1 MRSGF
6 ITIAGKPNAG
16 KSTLTNA
23 LVGEKV
29 SIVSK
34 KPQTTRNRMI
44 GIVNGEKDGEKFQAV
59 LVDTPG
65 IHKPRNMLSEFMMKS
80 VDVALEGV
88 DAVIYMIACDKK
100 QDEYDDAYINRFA
113 KSRTP
118 FILVVN
124 KCDEVEEKS
133 IIERVER
140 YKDVEGIEA
149 IVPISALR
157 GKNVDML
164 LDVIFKV
171 LPEGEAFYADD
182 MYTDRSLR
190 FLCAETVR
198 EKALRYLGDEVPYG
212 IGVAVNK
219 FEEREDGAVAVDCD
233 VICEKQAHKS
243 IVIGKGGEMI
253 KKISTSAR
261 LDMEKLLGSKVF
273 LTLYV
278 RVKPDWRDSRLVM
291 GELGYDK
298 KNL

>member
-34 KPQTTRNRMI
+34 KPQTTRNRVI
-44 GIVNGEKDGEKFQAV
+44 GIVNGEKQGEKFQAV

-88 DAVIYMIACDKK
+88 DAVVYMIACDKK
-100 QDEYDDAYINRFA
+100 QDEYDDAYIRRFA
-113 KSRTP
+113 ASRTP

-140 YKDVEGIEA
+140 YKDVDGIEA
-149 IVPISALR
+149 IVPISALK

-219 FEEREDGAVAVDCD
+219 FEERADGIVEIDCD

-253 KKISTSAR
+253 KKISTAAR
-261 LDMEKLLGSKVF
+261 ADMEKLIGSQVF

>member
-6 ITIAGKPNAG
+6 ITIAGKPNSG

-29 SIVSK
+29 SIVSG
-34 KPQTTRNRMI
+34 KPQTTRNRVI
-44 GIVNGEKDGEKFQAV
+44 GIVNKEIDGEQYQAV

-80 VDVALEGV
+80 VDVALEGMDV
-88 DAVIYMIACDKK
+88 VIYILACDKK
-100 QDEYDDAYINRFA
+100 PDEHDDAYINRFA
-113 KSRTP
+113 KSKTP
-118 FILVVN
+118 FILVIN

-133 IIERVER
+133 IIERIER
-140 YKDVEGIEA
+140 YKDVEGITA
-149 IVPISALR
+149 IIPISALR

-164 LDVIFKV
+164 ENEIMKL
-171 LPEGEAFYADD
+171 LPEGERFYSED

-190 FLCAETVR
+190 FLCSEIVR
-198 EKALRYLGDEVPYG
+198 EKALRLLGDEVPYG
-212 IGVAVNK
+212 IGVSINK
-219 FEEREDGAVAVDCD
+219 FEEREDGVVEIDCD
-233 VICEKQAHKS
+233 VICEKQAHKA

-261 LDMEKLLGSKVF
+261 IDMEKLLDAKVF

-278 RVKPDWRDSRLVM
+278 RVKPDWRDNRSVM

-298 KNL
+298 KNI

>member
-34 KPQTTRNRMI
+34 KPQTTRNRVI
-44 GIVNGEKDGEKFQAV
+44 GIVNGEKQGEKFQAV

-100 QDEYDDAYINRFA
+100 QDEYDDAYIRRFA
-113 KSRTP
+113 GSRTP
-118 FILVVN
+118 FILVIN

-149 IVPISALR
+149 IVPISALK

-171 LPEGEAFYADD
+171 LPEGEAFYSDD

-219 FEEREDGAVAVDCD
+219 FEEREDGVVEIDCD

-253 KKISTSAR
+253 KKISTAAR
-261 LDMEKLLGSKVF
+261 TDMEKLLDAKVF

>member
-6 ITIAGKPNAG
+6 ITIAGKPNSG
-16 KSTLTNA
+16 KSTLTNT

-34 KPQTTRNRMI
+34 KPQTTRNRVI

-100 QDEYDDAYINRFA
+100 QDEYDDAYVQRFA
-113 KSRTP
+113 KSKTP
-118 FILVVN
+118 FILAIN

-149 IVPISALR
+149 IIPISALN

-171 LPEGEAFYADD
+171 LPEGDPFYSED

-190 FLCAETVR
+190 FLCSEIVR
-198 EKALRYLGDEVPYG
+198 EKALRLLGDEVPYG

-219 FEEREDGAVAVDCD
+219 FEEREDGVVEIDCD
-233 VICEKQAHKS
+233 VICEKQAHKA

-261 LDMEKLLGSKVF
+261 IDMEKLLDAKVF

-278 RVKPDWRDSRLVM
+278 RVKPDWRDSKLVM

-298 KNL
+298 KNI

>member
-1 MRSGF
+1 MKSGF

-34 KPQTTRNRMI
+34 KPQTTRNRVI
-44 GIVNGEKDGEKFQAV
+44 GIVNGEKDGEKYQAV

-80 VDVALEGV
+80 VDVALDGV
-88 DAVIYMIACDKK
+88 DCVIYMLACDKK
-100 QDEYDDAYINRFA
+100 PDEYDDAYVQRFA
-113 KSRTP
+113 KSKTP
-118 FILVVN
+118 FILVIN

-133 IIERVER
+133 IIERIER
-140 YKDVEGIEA
+140 YKDAEGIEA
-149 IVPISALR
+149 IIPVSALK
-157 GKNVDML
+157 GKNVDLL
-164 LDVIFKV
+164 LDEIVKI
-171 LPEGEAFYADD
+171 LPQGEQFYSDD
-182 MYTDRSLR
+182 MYTDRSMR
-190 FLCAETVR
+190 FLAAEIVR
-198 EKALRYLGDEVPYG
+198 EKALRLLGDEVPYG
-212 IGVAVNK
+212 IGVSVNK
-219 FEEREDGAVAVDCD
+219 FEEREDGVVEIDCD
-233 VICEKQAHKS
+233 VICEKQAHKA

-261 LDMEKLLGSKVF
+261 IDMEKLLDAKVF

-278 RVKPDWRDSRLVM
+278 RVKPDWRDSRAVM

>member
-1 MRSGF
+1 MKAGF
-6 ITIAGKPNAG
+6 VTIAGKPNAG

-34 KPQTTRNRMI
+34 KPQTTRNRVI
-44 GIVNGEKDGEKFQAV
+44 GIVNGEKDGDKYQAV

-80 VDVALEGV
+80 VDVALDGV
-88 DAVIYMIACDKK
+88 DVVVYMIACDKRP
-100 QDEYDDAYINRFA
+100 DEHDDAYVNRFA

-118 FILVVN
+118 FILVIN

-133 IIERVER
+133 IIERIER
-140 YKDVEGIEA
+140 YKDVEGIKA
-149 IVPISALR
+149 IIPVSALK

-164 LDVIFKV
+164 LDEIVKL
-171 LPEGEAFYADD
+171 LPEGEPFYSDD

-190 FLCAETVR
+190 FLCSEIVR
-198 EKALRYLGDEVPYG
+198 EKALRLLGDEVPYG
-212 IGVAVNK
+212 IGVSINK
-219 FEEREDGAVAVDCD
+219 FEEREDGVVEIDCD
-233 VICEKQAHKS
+233 VICEKQAHKA

-261 LDMEKLLGSKVF
+261 VDMENLIGAKVF

-278 RVKPDWRDSRLVM
+278 RVKPDWRDSKAVM
-291 GELGYDK
+291 NELEYDK